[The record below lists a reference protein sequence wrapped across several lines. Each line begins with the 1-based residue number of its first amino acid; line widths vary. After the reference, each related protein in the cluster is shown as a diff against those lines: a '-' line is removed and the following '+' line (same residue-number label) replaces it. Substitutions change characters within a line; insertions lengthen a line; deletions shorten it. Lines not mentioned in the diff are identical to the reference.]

1 MTQIIKPPTK
11 HWNGDKRTNAQR
23 LQHDAFLLLGT
34 IARTKANIRRCA
46 LFCLTIKEQE
56 LLDAAIGVI
65 DKIEKRTRKHM
76 QELPS
81 KRNAK
86 LRRDR
91 VLGVLK

>member
-1 MTQIIKPPTK
+1 MSYTYKMGGRFS
-11 HWNGDKRTNAQR
+11 GDKRTNAQR

-34 IARTKANIRRCA
+34 IARTKANIRRCSNY
-46 LFCLTIKEQE
+46 CLSIKEQE
-56 LLDAAIGVI
+56 LLDAALSVI

-81 KRNAK
+81 KRNEK